1 LVTFGTGKGERLS
14 VNSSGVRSDDEGFA
28 GHGRLGGISFNNIH

>member
-1 LVTFGTGKGERLS
+1 

-28 GHGRLGGISFNNIH
+28 GHGRLGGISFNNIHYRVFAQSQA